1 MIGGRFMATK
11 IEPTSAPTIASSV
24 RMTGLFHSH
33 VSIVQ
38 PSDATRAIKASSPS
52 VEATSVPQPV

>member
-11 IEPTSAPTIASSV
+11 IEPSSAPTIASSI

-33 VSIVQ
+33 VSTAQ
-38 PSDATRAIKASSPS
+38 PADVTRTIKASSPS
-52 VEATSVPQPV
+52 VEATSAPQPV